1 MKKLTETSRSTAVT
15 ATAKNGEY
23 EYDVNYNFAD
33 GGIVNLQCNVTK
45 VTTTEETGEQRS
57 YVGSMSLSGG
67 NKSTSFPA
75 NEEVAAHV
83 AMFEAI
89 IAEVKEE
96 IGA

>member
-15 ATAKNGEY
+15 ASAKSGEY
-23 EYDVNYNFAD
+23 EYGVNYHFFNGD
-33 GGIVNLQCNVTK
+33 IIDLQCSVIK
-45 VTTTEETGEQRS
+45 VTNTEETGEQRMF
-57 YVGSMSLSGG
+57 VGTMTLNGD
-67 NKSTSFPA
+67 NKTTNFPV
-75 NEEVAAHV
+75 NEDAAAHA